1 MGSDSSH
8 MMLSFP
14 HLFFVRRQA
23 QPVPRSGILYFP
35 YLWRGRCDMSALLP
49 PLGSWTSLSG
59 VRLDGTRVVRIVY
72 LDESGLGK
80 LRHEDIRVSPKGL
93 SK

>member
-1 MGSDSSH
+1 
-8 MMLSFP
+8 
-14 HLFFVRRQA
+14 
-23 QPVPRSGILYFP
+23 
-35 YLWRGRCDMSALLP
+35 MSALLP